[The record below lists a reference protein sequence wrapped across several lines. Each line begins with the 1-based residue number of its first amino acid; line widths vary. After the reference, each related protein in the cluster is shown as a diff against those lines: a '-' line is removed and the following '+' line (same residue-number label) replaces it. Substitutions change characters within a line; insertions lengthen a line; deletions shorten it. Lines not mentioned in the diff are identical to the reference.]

1 MRGLAQPHI
10 HVTVVLR
17 RQRQVDGKLRQPGNK
32 VRTYS
37 KENKMIKPQRLG
49 DVPALLD
56 LLLHRQEVLT
66 SNPGTTGYPGLAA
79 GTRNPSIVGHR
90 EADPQGVFHPERDSV
105 PGSKGESDKG

>member
-17 RQRQVDGKLRQPGNK
+17 RQGQEDGTLRQPGNK

-37 KENKMIKPQRLG
+37 KENKTIKPQRLG

-56 LLLHRQEVLT
+56 HLLHRQEVLT

-79 GTRNPSIVGHR
+79 GHR
-90 EADPQGVFHPERDSV
+90 EADPQGVFHPERNSV